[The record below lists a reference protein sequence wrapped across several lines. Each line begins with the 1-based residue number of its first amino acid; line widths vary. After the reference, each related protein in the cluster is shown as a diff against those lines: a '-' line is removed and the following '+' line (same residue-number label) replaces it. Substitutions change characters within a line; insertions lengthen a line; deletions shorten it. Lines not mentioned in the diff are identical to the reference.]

1 MDSATE
7 KTGDVPTLDRFG
19 EQFVRVGAILMVVG
33 PSIGGALVLV
43 NSDWVRLAILL
54 PFPLVGAG
62 VLLLLRSGWTQPAG
76 VLLVWGAWVGVVGA
90 TAFTGGI
97 HSPVISA
104 LPLAIVFSGW
114 LLGGRGAIQLGVASV
129 AVLIAYGTAELNGWL
144 WPAVLETPPWR
155 MTFDNLCVVVSAS
168 VLGYYAAR
176 SVGERIAR
184 LRAVERNLLLKYEE
198 AQAARESAR
207 SLHDRFER
215 LFRSSPVGTAIADP
229 RDGTVID
236 CNPAFL
242 DLVGHPRAHIV
253 GRTAA
258 EAGYWVDLGRR
269 AVAYE
274 MLDRTGTVRGFEAE
288 WRTAAGDL
296 RTCLIHWE
304 RIDLDGAPHLLAQCM
319 DITDR
324 KRIEQALRA
333 SEQAL
338 AGLNAELEGRVQRRT
353 ADLTSAVAELNAFAY
368 SVAHDLRAP
377 VRAIDG
383 FTALLAE
390 HLADRLDT
398 EAWSLFDRVR
408 RNAQRM
414 GTLIDD
420 LLDLSRV
427 SRIDLRQETVDLSAM
442 ANEIAAT
449 LTATDPSRNVEWR
462 IAPGLRVMADPGLM
476 RIVLDNL
483 LGNAWKYTR
492 PVAAAQVEF
501 GATESVDGSIAFEV
515 RDNGVGFDMAH
526 AGKLFQPFQRLHH
539 GSEFEG
545 TGIGL
550 ATVARIVRRHN
561 GEVQATSEPGRG
573 TTVRIRLPAGAM
585 PPAAFV

>member
-1 MDSATE
+1 
-7 KTGDVPTLDRFG
+7 L
-19 EQFVRVGAILMVVG
+19 
-33 PSIGGALVLV
+33 
-43 NSDWVRLAILL
+43 
-54 PFPLVGAG
+54 
-62 VLLLLRSGWTQPAG
+62 
-76 VLLVWGAWVGVVGA
+76 
-90 TAFTGGI
+90 TGGI

-114 LLGGRGAIQLGVASV
+114 LLGARGAVQLGVASV
-129 AVLIAYGTAELNGWL
+129 ALLVAYGIADQYGMLS
-144 WPAVLETPPWR
+144 PAVLQGPPWR
-155 MTFDNLCVVVSAS
+155 TTFAEVCVVVSAS

-198 AQAARESAR
+198 AEAARESAR

-236 CNPAFL
+236 CNAAFL
-242 DLVGHPRAHIV
+242 DLVGRPRAQIV

-258 EAGYWVDLGRR
+258 EAGYWVDLGQR
-269 AVAYE
+269 AIAYE
-274 MLDRTGTVRGFEAE
+274 VLDRTGTVRGFEAD
-288 WRTAAGDL
+288 WWTAAGER

-319 DITDR
+319 DITER

-338 AGLNAELEGRVQRRT
+338 AALNAQLEARVQQRT
-353 ADLTSAVAELNAFAY
+353 SDLTSAVAELNAFAY

-398 EAWSLFDRVR
+398 EAWTLFERVR

-427 SRIDLRQETVDLSAM
+427 SRVDLRSETVDLSAV
-442 ANEIAAT
+442 AREISAT
-449 LTATDPSRNVEWR
+449 LAATDPSRSVAWR
-462 IAPGLRVMADPGLM
+462 IAPGVRVTADPGLM
-476 RIVLDNL
+476 RIALDNL

-501 GATESVDGSIAFEV
+501 GAAESGDGGPAFEV
-515 RDNGVGFDMAH
+515 RDNGVGFDTAH
-526 AGKLFQPFQRLHH
+526 AGQLFQPFQRLHH
-539 GSEFEG
+539 ESEFEG

-550 ATVARIVRRHN
+550 ATVARIVRRH
-561 GEVQATSEPGRG
+561 GGDVQATSEPGQG
-573 TTVRIRLPAGAM
+573 TTVRVRLPASAM
-585 PPAAFV
+585 PTAASA